1 MEINVDEG
9 FLPKF
14 SKDFLETYGEKSIF
28 TYAVSDLFTHATVN
42 MLKANNRLVSEETIA
57 YFGSEEAE
65 DNLNSLVNIVDG
77 SLTLYQES
85 CEFLPIGSFADLV
98 DSVFKEEIFNLWLK
112 EFENENFDESS
123 KILGIN
129 I

>member
-1 MEINVDEG
+1 MKINVDEG

-14 SKDFLETYGEKSIF
+14 SKDFLETYGNDSIF
-28 TYAVSDLFTHATVN
+28 TYAVSDFLTHAVAN
-42 MLKANNRLVSEETIA
+42 MLRAHNRLVSEETVA

-65 DNLNSLVNIVDG
+65 VNLSLLVEAVDG
-77 SLTLYQES
+77 TITLYQES
-85 CEFLPIGSFADLV
+85 CGILPIGSFAELV

-112 EFENENFDESS
+112 EFQNEKFDIASR
-123 KILGIN
+123 ILGID